1 MSAHWVEGI
10 ILVLALIMAAMS
22 AAAETALTA
31 LNPAAVHVLEERG
44 GVGRIIAYLRSDP
57 NRFLSTILIIS
68 STSLIV
74 ASSMATLLAHDLL
87 LPPWSEIAVT
97 VGLSI
102 VVLIVAELTPKNI
115 AVRQPR
121 GVAVVLALMLLA
133 PPVALADSAGDQQ
146 YIDPLA
152 GNTTP
157 TASHP
162 PPTAPAPVASA
173 PESSTPAPAGSS
185 APAASAPAQTTSDPA
200 PPSSA
205 ATATT
210 AAASQPT
217 LPFTGL
223 NVWMC
228 AAVGVGML
236 GAGLALRRLARPH

>member
-1 MSAHWVEGI
+1 MAVI
-10 ILVLALIMAAMS
+10 LAL
-22 AAAETALTA
+22 
-31 LNPAAVHVLEERG
+31 V
-44 GVGRIIAYLRSDP
+44 
-57 NRFLSTILIIS
+57 
-68 STSLIV
+68 
-74 ASSMATLLAHDLL
+74 
-87 LPPWSEIAVT
+87 
-97 VGLSI
+97 
-102 VVLIVAELTPKNI
+102 
-115 AVRQPR
+115 
-121 GVAVVLALMLLA
+121 LLA
-133 PPVALADSAGDQQ
+133 PAVALADSAGDQQ

-162 PPTAPAPVASA
+162 PPATPAPVASA
-173 PESSTPAPAGSS
+173 PASS
-185 APAASAPAQTTSDPA
+185 APAPASSAAPAASTAVQTASDPA

-228 AAVGVGML
+228 AAVGAGMV